1 MLLVF
6 VKPAVMTLL
15 WAHGKTSMTTQTS
28 SIHKHRLVTFV
39 YLLLKS
45 LFYASSPLAIACL
58 ALPAHAEESLV
69 QEHLVASGNTPVY
82 NNTILESNASF
93 RLNASIQHSGLTGS
107 DPGTSFTSS
116 DNFTESFTDSAHFI
130 PRQESQA
137 SPSQNLLTTSK
148 ESVHPRQVL
157 KAASLLTESVNESHS
172 IEFAD
177 KLKSNFLPN
186 SIAQADLTPP
196 PSAGPLAEPATSDRW
211 QFSVAPYFFVP
222 LRVRTDATVAGRSA
236 SINLGLGSILNFDRA
251 FDAGIRVEAWKN
263 RWGVIFDGFYI
274 SAKNSGN
281 IGVTFPQ
288 GSLQRFG
295 INFPVRVSADA
306 SLSVRQGT
314 VDLAASYRVVDTL
327 LNGPETSSNPF
338 PRLVVAPILG
348 LRTNILSQKL
358 EVGNVRVG
366 VVPLGTITL
375 PVNQDF
381 SSLRTFVEPLIGAQI
396 GVDLSERWAVG
407 LRGDVSGFNISADR
421 NLTWNLL
428 ISTQYHLSPSTS
440 LQLGYRFNNFDFE
453 DGAGLRRTRV
463 NLRQNGL
470 LLSVIFR
477 F

>member
-1 MLLVF
+1 M
-6 VKPAVMTLL
+6 
-15 WAHGKTSMTTQTS
+15 
-28 SIHKHRLVTFV
+28 
-39 YLLLKS
+39 LKS

-58 ALPAHAEESLV
+58 ALPAHAKESLV

-93 RLNASIQHSGLTGS
+93 KLNASIQHSGLTSS
-107 DPGTSFTSS
+107 DPGTGFTSS
-116 DNFTESFTDSAHFI
+116 DNFTGSFTNSDHFI

-137 SPSQNLLTTSK
+137 SPSQNLLKASK

-157 KAASLLTESVNESHS
+157 KSASLLTESVIDSHPIDFHS
-172 IEFAD
+172 IESIASTD
-177 KLKSNFLPN
+177 KLTSNFLPN

-196 PSAGPLAEPATSDRW
+196 PSARPLAEPVTSDRW

-263 RWGVIFDGFYI
+263 QWGVIFDGFYI

-288 GSLQRFG
+288 GSLKQFG

-327 LNGPETSSNPF
+327 LNGPETSPNPF

-428 ISTQYHLSPSTS
+428 ISTQYHFSPSTS

>member
-1 MLLVF
+1 MLF
-6 VKPAVMTLL
+6 WPHSKI
-15 WAHGKTSMTTQTS
+15 SMTTQTS

-45 LFYASSPLAIACL
+45 LFYAGSPFAIACL
-58 ALPAHAEESLV
+58 ALPAHAEENSV
-69 QEHLVASGNTPVY
+69 QEHLVVSGNTSGS
-82 NNTILESNASF
+82 NNTIFESSASF
-93 RLNASIQHSGLTGS
+93 ELDPSIQHSGFTSS
-107 DPGTSFTSS
+107 DPGTSLISS
-116 DNFTESFTDSAHFI
+116 DHLTGSFTDSDHFV

-137 SPSQNLLTTSK
+137 SPSQNLLTASE

-157 KAASLLTESVNESHS
+157 KQAASLLTESVIASHPIDFHAIES
-172 IEFAD
+172 IESTD

-196 PSAGPLAEPATSDRW
+196 PSVEPLAEPVTSDRW

-222 LRVRTDATVAGRSA
+222 LRVRTDATVAGRRA
-236 SINLGLGSILNFDRA
+236 SFSLGLGSILNFDRA
-251 FDAGIRVEAWKN
+251 FDAGMRVEAWRN
-263 RWGVIFDGFYI
+263 RWGVIFDGFYV

-288 GSLQRFG
+288 GTLQQFG
-295 INFPVRVSADA
+295 INVPVRVSADA

-428 ISTQYHLSPSTS
+428 VSTQYHFSPSTS

-453 DGAGLRRTRV
+453 DGDGLRRARV